1 MRETINIRLKQLIE
15 TGKIDPPELY
25 NKIGASR
32 TTWSGWVNAGRP
44 IPLAKVQLIIA
55 NCPNISARWL
65 LTGEGSMFEGE
76 PDEDPQ
82 KSKWPAPA
90 AYVTSCQPCKEKDK
104 RIEIL
109 EYTLSLQREI
119 IDHAK
124 KSAL

>member
-1 MRETINIRLKQLIE
+1 MRETINIRLKRLVE
-15 TGKIDPPELY
+15 TGKVAPPELY
-25 NKIGASR
+25 NKIGTSR

-65 LTGEGSMFEGE
+65 LTGEGSMFEVG

-82 KSKWPAPA
+82 NPKGPAEYDA
-90 AYVTSCQPCKEKDK
+90 DCQPCKEKDK

-119 IDHAK
+119 IDQVK
-124 KSAL
+124 KSAP